1 MTTEERET
9 VQKKAIIE
17 YLKGVKTH
25 PTAEAVLEQVQKK
38 IPCISQGTV
47 YRVLKSF
54 EEKGEIQVIDTKNAV
69 HFDGDI
75 SDHAHFI
82 CEKCGQVFDVANE
95 CFKCGILRN
104 KKTKVGNIKKFKINF
119 YGTCHNCKNS
129 LIKK

>member
-1 MTTEERET
+1 MVIEERET

-69 HFDGDI
+69 HFDADV

-82 CEKCGQVFDVANE
+82 CEKCGQVFDVVNE
-95 CFKCGILRN
+95 CFKCGILKN
-104 KKTKVGNIKKFKINF
+104 KKTKVGKINKFKINF
-119 YGTCHNCKNS
+119 YGICK
-129 LIKK
+129 KCK